1 MPTTEG
7 WPRRPTTLR
16 TAVVLGSNGHPPRKS
31 PHVGAPVWRRHGCAY
46 PLALQGGVVHVLD
59 VAESRRRASD
69 RGAGW
74 VRRSPPAPPR
84 NPRCQRTTGGTLCT
98 RTARPHSPHP
108 LRDLLNSH
116 RDGSG
121 PENYRNPLTA
131 GSTHAL
137 D

>member
-46 PLALQGGVVHVLD
+46 ALALQGGVVHVLD

-74 VRRSPPAPPR
+74 VRRSPPAHPATPGVNAPLAELSALVPR
-84 NPRCQRTTGGTLCT
+84 VHIHRIRCVTC
-98 RTARPHSPHP
+98 
-108 LRDLLNSH
+108 
-116 RDGSG
+116 
-121 PENYRNPLTA
+121 
-131 GSTHAL
+131 
-137 D
+137 

>member
-31 PHVGAPVWRRHGCAY
+31 PHVGAPVWRRQGCAY

-69 RGAGW
+69 RGAG
-74 VRRSPPAPPR
+74 
-84 NPRCQRTTGGTLCT
+84 
-98 RTARPHSPHP
+98 
-108 LRDLLNSH
+108 
-116 RDGSG
+116 GSG
-121 PENYRNPLTA
+121 DLPRPTPQPPV
-131 GSTHAL
+131 STHHWRNSLHSYRASTFTASVA
-137 D
+137 